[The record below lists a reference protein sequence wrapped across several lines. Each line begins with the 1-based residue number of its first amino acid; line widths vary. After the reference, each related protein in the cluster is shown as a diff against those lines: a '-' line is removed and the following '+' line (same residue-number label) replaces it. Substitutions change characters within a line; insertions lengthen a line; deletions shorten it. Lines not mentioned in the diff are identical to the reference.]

1 MDQLFEGSL
10 LGEQVLWGVDVWRLG
25 GALVLVFLGLLSRRF
40 VRMLFGGFLKRR
52 VARTRIQWDDD
63 LIELAPKPTAL
74 VVQVF
79 LWFAVALLLDLP
91 DEPANMRRFVVQGL
105 MVALAV
111 AFTWVAFALIDVLA
125 RVAARAATR
134 TETPLD
140 DQLVPLL
147 RKTLKV
153 FLAVVVAIVV
163 IDKLGYSIASLV
175 ASLGIGGLALALA
188 ARDTVANFFGS
199 VVIFTDQPFHVGD
212 WVEFGG
218 VEGVVE
224 EVGMRT
230 TRIRRFDKSL
240 ATVPNQTFTNSTI
253 VNHSKRPL
261 RRLRVTVGLS
271 YETTP
276 DQMRTFLES
285 VRALLAGHP
294 ALGPDGQAVY
304 LNEYADSS
312 LNILVQCWT
321 QSTAWTDFMA
331 TQEDLF
337 LSIMQ
342 LVEEQGLEIA
352 FPTRTLYFR
361 DEQWNA
367 TPPEGD
373 GQDA

>member
-1 MDQLFEGSL
+1 MDQLFEGSF
-10 LGEQVLWGVDVWRLG
+10 LGNEILWGVDVWRLG
-25 GALVLVFLGLLSRRF
+25 VALVLVFLGLLSRRI

-63 LIELAPKPTAL
+63 LIELTPRPVAL
-74 VVQVF
+74 VVQVL

-91 DEPANMRRFVVQGL
+91 DEPANIRRFIVQGL

-111 AFTWVAFALIDVLA
+111 AFTWVAFALIDVLS
-125 RVAARAATR
+125 RVAARATTR

-153 FLAVVVAIVV
+153 FLAVVVAIIVV
-163 IDKLGYSIASLV
+163 DMLGYSIASLV

-199 VVIFTDQPFHVGD
+199 IVIFTDQPFNIGD

-230 TRIRRFDKSL
+230 TSIRRFDKSL
-240 ATVPNQTFTNSTI
+240 ATVPNQTFTSGII

-261 RRLRVTVGLS
+261 RRLRATLGLS

-276 DQMRTFLES
+276 AQMRTFLES

-294 ALGPDGQAVY
+294 ALDPDGQRVY
-304 LNEYADSS
+304 FNEFADSS
-312 LNILVQCWT
+312 LNILIQCWT
-321 QSTAWTDFMA
+321 KSTAVTDFLEA
-331 TQEDLF
+331 QEDIF
-337 LSIMQ
+337 LRIMQ

-367 TPPEGD
+367 SPAG
-373 GQDA
+373 G

>member
-1 MDQLFEGSL
+1 MDQFIEGSF
-10 LGEQVLWGVDVWRLG
+10 LGNEVLWGVEVWRLG
-25 GALVLVFLGLLSRRF
+25 VALVLVFLGLLSRRI
-40 VRMLFGGFLKRR
+40 VRMLFQGFLKRR

-63 LIELAPKPTAL
+63 LIELVPKPTAL
-74 VVQVF
+74 VVQVL
-79 LWFAVALLLDLP
+79 LWFAVATVLVLP
-91 DEPANMRRFVVQGL
+91 TKPDSIDIQSFVYRVL
-105 MVALAV
+105 FVALAV
-111 AFTWVAFALIDVLA
+111 ALTWVAFRLLDVLS
-125 RVAARAATR
+125 RVAARAAAQ
-134 TETPLD
+134 TETLLD

-153 FLAVVVAIVV
+153 FLTAIVAITVSEKV
-163 IDKLGYSIASLV
+163 GIDIAALIAGFSISA
-175 ASLGIGGLALALA
+175 LALALA
-188 ARDTVANFFGS
+188 AKDTVANFFGS
-199 VVIFTDQPFHVGD
+199 VVVFTDQPFHVGD

-261 RRLRVTVGLS
+261 RRLRTSVGLS

-304 LNEYADSS
+304 FNEYADSS
-312 LNILVQCWT
+312 LNVFIQCWT
-321 QSTAWTDFMA
+321 QSTAYTDFMEA
-331 TQEDLF
+331 QEDLF

-367 TPPEGD
+367 GPIST
-373 GQDA
+373 QNR

>member
-1 MDQLFEGSL
+1 MDQLLEGSF
-10 LGEQVLWGVDVWRLG
+10 LGEPVLWGVDTWRLM
-25 GALVLVFLGLLSRRF
+25 GALVLLFLGLLSRRV

-52 VARTRIQWDDD
+52 VALTRIQWDDD
-63 LIELAPKPTAL
+63 LIEMVPKPMAL
-74 VVQVF
+74 VVQVL

-91 DEPANMRRFVVQGL
+91 EEPANIRRFVVQGL

-111 AFTWVAFALIDVLA
+111 AFTWVAFALINVLS

-153 FLAVVVAIVV
+153 FIVVVVAIIVV
-163 IDKLGYSIASLV
+163 DKLGYSVASLV

-199 VVIFTDQPFHVGD
+199 IVIFTDQPFHIGD

-261 RRLRVTVGLS
+261 RRLRTTVGLS

-276 DQMRTFLES
+276 DQMRAFLES
-285 VRALLAGHP
+285 VRAMLAGHP
-294 ALGPDGQAVY
+294 ALAPDGQVVY
-304 LNEYADSS
+304 FNEYADSS

-321 QSTAWTDFMA
+321 QSTAYADFMA
-331 TQEDLF
+331 AQEDLF

-373 GQDA
+373 R